1 MSMLAKLKD
10 TKIILALL
18 LVVSWIVAGLTCY
31 FIYSSKDKQITELK
45 EEVATLQKTM
55 TDMGDL
61 VPAYVLQDSVEMGE
75 KVEDKDFTEVQ
86 VPSTLATGMI
96 QDITDLEGKNYRMDL
111 KGGTA
116 LTQDDLSTDKIT
128 DDMRLLDVVLNTIP
142 VGLKPNTYVDI
153 RMTMP
158 DGKDYI
164 AISHKQ
170 VKDINSGVLKVAV
183 NEHDIHTYNSM
194 LIDSLMYV
202 GSQMYAVEYVEG
214 GIQKASDTYYPLS
227 KKIATLANKDP
238 NLLTAIK
245 ADILKKRKDLEGN
258 LTSVTDGENITQ
270 IEIDT
275 ILEGGREKFR
285 DAYNE
290 ASIDYNIKEER
301 EAEKAREA
309 EINGSVE

>member
-1 MSMLAKLKD
+1 MLAKLKD

-96 QDITDLEGKNYRMDL
+96 QDITEFEGKNYRMDL

-116 LTQDDLSTDKIT
+116 LTQDDLYTDKIT

>member
-1 MSMLAKLKD
+1 MLAKLKD

-96 QDITDLEGKNYRMDL
+96 QDITEFEGKNYRMDL

-116 LTQDDLSTDKIT
+116 LTQDDLFTDKIT

-301 EAEKAREA
+301 EEEKAREA

>member
-1 MSMLAKLKD
+1 MLAKLKD

-275 ILEGGREKFR
+275 ILESGREKFR

>member
-1 MSMLAKLKD
+1 MLAKLKD

-96 QDITDLEGKNYRMDL
+96 QDITEFEGKNYRMDL

-142 VGLKPNTYVDI
+142 VGLKANTYVDI

-275 ILEGGREKFR
+275 ILESGREKFR

>member
-1 MSMLAKLKD
+1 MLAKLKD

-96 QDITDLEGKNYRMDL
+96 QDITEFEGKNYRMDL

-116 LTQDDLSTDKIT
+116 LTQDDLYTDKIT

-275 ILEGGREKFR
+275 ILESGREKFR